1 MDLLKAM
8 SVFVRVV
15 ESGSLAAA
23 AQACDLSP
31 TMVGNHLQ
39 ALEAHLGT
47 RLIHRTTRKQQ
58 LSAFGRAYY
67 ERCLEILEMVGE
79 ADRLALDHHTTPRG
93 RLRITAPVIFGNICL
108 VPALE
113 NYCQRYPDVKLD
125 ISITD
130 SLPDLM
136 EDGFEA
142 AIRIGK
148 PVAPELVAR
157 PLRPYRL
164 LLCASPSYLAS
175 HGMPDK
181 PEDLASH
188 QCLSYAYPV
197 RSELRAPQPTWMLTG
212 ADGPV
217 SVSID
222 GRMQI
227 DNAEGLRRAA
237 LANMGIAMLP
247 AIMAADDIRA
257 GRLVEVLADQA
268 PPARSLNL
276 LYLRD
281 RLMTPKLRTFI
292 DFVIE
297 RFGA

>member
-164 LLCASPSYLAS
+164 LLCASPSYLAR
-175 HGMPDK
+175 HGTPGK

-268 PPARSLNL
+268 PPARPLNL